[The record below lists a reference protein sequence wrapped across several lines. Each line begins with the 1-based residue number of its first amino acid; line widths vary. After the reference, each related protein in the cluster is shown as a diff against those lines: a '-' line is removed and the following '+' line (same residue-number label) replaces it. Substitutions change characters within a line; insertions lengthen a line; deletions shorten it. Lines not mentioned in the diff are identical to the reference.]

1 MAKNEAGT
9 APFDLASLDTV
20 VQAQE
25 QGIEVD
31 IKGVDGKTPLGFSIR
46 VAGPDSER
54 YRKAVDAITDE
65 YLDREDAGP
74 TTAAELDRRGLL
86 ILSKVVISWG
96 SITLDGADLTCT
108 EENARKLFSRFRFI
122 REQVERKAGKRAA
135 FTKG

>member
-1 MAKNEAGT
+1 MAKTEGGA

-25 QGIEVD
+25 SGIDIE
-31 IKGVDGKTPLGFSIR
+31 IKGPDGKTPIGFSIR

-54 YRKAVDAITDE
+54 SRKAIESITDE
-65 YLDREDAGP
+65 YLDREDASP

-86 ILSKVVISWG
+86 VLSKSVISWTP
-96 SITLDGADLTCT
+96 IKLDGEDLVCS
-108 EENARKLFSRFRFI
+108 EENAQRLFVRFRFI
-122 REQVERKAGKRAA
+122 REQVERKAGRRSA